1 MSQVRMKGEVAMA
14 HRYTDMRSV
23 SLTPAQGEAVD
34 VQAHKE
40 GRKAGN
46 LMRRAIC
53 KYLEEVGALT
63 SQGTEDDADENE

>member
-1 MSQVRMKGEVAMA
+1 MA

-23 SLTPAQGEAVD
+23 SLTEAQGKAVD
-34 VQAHKE
+34 EQAAKE

-46 LMRRAIC
+46 LMRHAIN

-63 SQGTEDDADENE
+63 SQEDEDDASEEE